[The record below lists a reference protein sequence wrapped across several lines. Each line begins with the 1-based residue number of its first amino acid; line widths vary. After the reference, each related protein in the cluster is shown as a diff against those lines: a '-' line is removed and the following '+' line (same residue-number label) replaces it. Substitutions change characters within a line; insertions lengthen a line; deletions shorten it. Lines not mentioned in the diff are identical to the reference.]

1 MVKKPDNTNP
11 NHFIFI
17 DDQTKKVNNIIIY
30 MIFDTF
36 VLHGLSD
43 YFLDTHTNNVI
54 FIKENHTLSDNLIQ
68 EIKEYEHL
76 IEYGEYDKV

>member
-1 MVKKPDNTNP
+1 MVQKKDNANP

-17 DDQTKKVNNIIIY
+17 DDQTKNNKIIY
-30 MIFDTF
+30 MIFDTY
-36 VLHGLSD
+36 VLHGLLD

-54 FIKENHTLSDNLIQ
+54 FIKENHTLPDNLIQ

>member
-1 MVKKPDNTNP
+1 MVQKKDNTNP

-17 DDQTKKVNNIIIY
+17 DDQTKKNKIIY
-30 MIFDTF
+30 MIFDTY
-36 VLHGLSD
+36 VLHGLLD

-54 FIKENHTLSDNLIQ
+54 FIKENHTLPDNLIQ

-76 IEYGEYDKV
+76 IEYGEYNKV

>member
-1 MVKKPDNTNP
+1 MVQNTDNTNP

-17 DDQTKKVNNIIIY
+17 DDQTINNKIIY
-30 MIFDTF
+30 MIFDTY

-43 YFLDTHTNNVI
+43 FFLDTHTNNVI

-76 IEYGEYDKV
+76 IEYGERIVI